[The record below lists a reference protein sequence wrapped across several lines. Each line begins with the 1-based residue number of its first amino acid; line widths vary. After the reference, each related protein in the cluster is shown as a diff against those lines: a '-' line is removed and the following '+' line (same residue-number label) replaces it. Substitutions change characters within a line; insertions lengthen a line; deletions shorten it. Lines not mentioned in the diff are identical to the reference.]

1 MGMSENTFAVVF
13 TGQLVEGAAAE
24 QVKANFARL
33 FKVEMEKVAPMF
45 TGKPVTIKRGVDAA
59 TARKYQQALLQAGAV
74 CNVVDQA
81 APAPAPAT
89 PAVSAAPPPA
99 ASPGAP
105 AAPAATAAA
114 GLNATLAEPGVLLK
128 EPEPVEEARIDV
140 SHLSM
145 GAVGETLV
153 EPETVPEFEVDLSA
167 LTMAEAGVD
176 LTTPGAVEP
185 PQFTFDALSLAEP
198 GALLQEPEEVTA
210 PAIDTSRIS
219 LA

>member
-59 TARKYQQALLQAGAV
+59 TARKYQQALQQAGAV
-74 CNVVDQA
+74 CSVVDQA

-89 PAVSAAPPPA
+89 PPVSA
-99 ASPGAP
+99 AP
-105 AAPAATAAA
+105 AAPAAAAAA
-114 GLNATLAEPGVLLK
+114 GLNATLAEPGALLK

-198 GALLQEPEEVTA
+198 GALLQEPEEVAA

>member
-59 TARKYQQALLQAGAV
+59 TARKYQQALQQAGAV

-81 APAPAPAT
+81 APAPVPAT

-99 ASPGAP
+99 ASP
-105 AAPAATAAA
+105 AA

-153 EPETVPEFEVDLSA
+153 EPETVAEFEVDLSA